1 SQKPRTTTS
10 SPISQAVFPVLDWKR
25 EKVSA
30 APDSGGSDG
39 GCAPGAGGRL
49 NVAWALGS
57 LRPGGG
63 TPLDYCNSYT
73 PDGTD
78 IGGDCTTTALLASEC
93 HSGRLRLSAAA
104 TTAGWLALSGSHSTK
119 VGLSQLAITLQVGR
133 WKDHHCTACHLR
145 SPSNRSD
152 HIRCAHSE
160 VTARLRVTT
169 CVGRSPSSTR
179 RRGSSRSQIRRS
191 SGNL

>member
-1 SQKPRTTTS
+1 MIGPTDIQIILGKVRPLSRPHPEAHPQ
-10 SPISQAVFPVLDWKR
+10 VLII
-25 EKVSA
+25 
-30 APDSGGSDG
+30 APD
-39 GCAPGAGGRL
+39 
-49 NVAWALGS
+49 V
-57 LRPGGG
+57 
-63 TPLDYCNSYT
+63 
-73 PDGTD
+73 
-78 IGGDCTTTALLASEC
+78 GGDCTTTALLASEC

-169 CVGRSPSSTR
+169 RAGRSPSS
-179 RRGSSRSQIRRS
+179 
-191 SGNL
+191 